1 MNKVNLKE
9 KLLFGN
15 SLRDLLNDSNVTA
28 STLRRISRKRG
39 IFICNNEKSEYVQSL
54 VSTGIS
60 PSELAEIIDTI
71 ITKEENPKYQS
82 QIIKCT
88 KKEFSLI
95 NIVPTEFN
103 LNTIAQEEF
112 SNYKIIGIPS
122 FKAINNGKE
131 HIELNFSIE
140 RFQMTNSSYKNITEF
155 NGKVIIKKE
164 KNGIDVKTTTSHSS
178 VETKLIANKI
188 VSYFLSELKK
198 SGIVN
203 EREKLI
209 TIRFNSFTNKNRVA
223 FLNELSQRPTG
234 IETLY
239 FKDTKDIG
247 FKPEQ
252 NSLLPNN
259 ISWMQDNVS
268 NMALQGKKLHSTLFF
283 KEKKYHEHIQLYKV
297 VAFYHLD
304 NMEYKGTCNIIYDFN
319 GFISKEDPTAEL
331 VLSVNNLNLSD
342 FAPNGQRCLP
352 KGKVI
357 QSILSEIESYKHEIF
372 EKFKI
377 PSTITPD

>member
-1 MNKVNLKE
+1 MNKINLKE

-28 STLRRISRKRG
+28 STLRKISRKRG

-82 QIIKCT
+82 QIIKCKT
-88 KKEFSLI
+88 TEFSLI

-112 SNYKIIGIPS
+112 SNYKIIGMPS

-155 NGKVIIKKE
+155 KGKVIIKKE

-188 VSYFLSELKK
+188 VSYFLLELKK

-209 TIRFNSFTNKNRVA
+209 KIRFNSFTNKNRVA

-252 NSLLPNN
+252 NSLLPND

-297 VAFYHLD
+297 VALYHLD
-304 NMEYKGTCNIIYDFN
+304 NM
-319 GFISKEDPTAEL
+319 
-331 VLSVNNLNLSD
+331 
-342 FAPNGQRCLP
+342 
-352 KGKVI
+352 
-357 QSILSEIESYKHEIF
+357 
-372 EKFKI
+372 
-377 PSTITPD
+377 

>member
-1 MNKVNLKE
+1 MNKINLKE

-28 STLRRISRKRG
+28 STLRKISRKRG

-82 QIIKCT
+82 QIIKCKT
-88 KKEFSLI
+88 TEFSLI

-112 SNYKIIGIPS
+112 SNYKIIGMPS

-155 NGKVIIKKE
+155 KGKVIIKKE

-188 VSYFLSELKK
+188 VSYFLLELKK

-209 TIRFNSFTNKNRVA
+209 KIRFNSFTNKNRVA

-252 NSLLPNN
+252 NSLLPND

-297 VAFYHLD
+297 VALYHLD
-304 NMEYKGTCNIIYDFN
+304 NMEYKGTCNIVYDFN

-342 FAPNGQRCLP
+342 SAPNGQRCLP

-372 EKFKI
+372 EKFKTL
-377 PSTITPD
+377 STITPD